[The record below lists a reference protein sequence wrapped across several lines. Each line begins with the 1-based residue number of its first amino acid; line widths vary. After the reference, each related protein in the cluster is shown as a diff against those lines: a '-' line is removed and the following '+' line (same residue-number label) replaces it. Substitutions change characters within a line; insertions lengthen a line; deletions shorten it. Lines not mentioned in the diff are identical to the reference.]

1 MSAHA
6 AQAHAVCVCSVRA
19 RRPRRGPAPCRGVT
33 PGSGAPGSGQLI
45 VEFAAAG
52 NVKAL
57 TRLLEIEYAVPD
69 DELDSSTRA
78 IRTAQVRTAAQR
90 AAHAGMVYTLR
101 LLLEYG
107 ADLGLEQGNGRAIA
121 CEAAARGHRE
131 VLKLLLAPHDPPESI
146 GGNVSTTLQN
156 GHGRTVLM
164 EAAMQGHAE
173 CLKVVIEAGADLD
186 FATKNYNA
194 TAAHFAARD
203 SHLECLNILRDAGA
217 DMEIERTD
225 GKTAMQ
231 IHRENVRTQ
240 MTNTML
246 RSAPKKSDSGFKV

>member
-1 MSAHA
+1 MPHTSDREIP
-6 AQAHAVCVCSVRA
+6 AVTA
-19 RRPRRGPAPCRGVT
+19 
-33 PGSGAPGSGQLI
+33 
-45 VEFAAAG
+45 FAAEPLAPLDILFNALAAPASRISRTPHPRG
-52 NVKAL
+52 N
-57 TRLLEIEYAVPD
+57 
-69 DELDSSTRA
+69 SSA
-78 IRTAQVRTAAQR
+78 IA
-90 AAHAGMVYTLR
+90 

-240 MTNTML
+240 MTNALL